1 MNKNKKALLQL
12 LLLLPA
18 LPTFAA
24 ECTILPSAKLAHMR
38 PAALTRHYVKLGA
51 IKNAW
56 LLNSGMNHPEWY
68 SQVQK
73 CDQEADRVQQ
83 FAKQKGMDLFA
94 LETSGRYTG
103 LLGTDSA
110 GNAPDANTNTTV
122 EQPHAEAKKS
132 RARVVK
138 TFYSPSKQVSHR

>member
-24 ECTILPSAKLAHMR
+24 ECAILPSAKLAHMH
-38 PAALTRHYVKLGA
+38 PAGLTRHYIKLGA

-73 CDQEADRVQQ
+73 CDREADRVQQ
-83 FAKQKGMDLFA
+83 FAKQKGMDLFE

-103 LLGTDSA
+103 LLGTDSV
-110 GNAPDANTNTTV
+110 GNAPDANTNTNANTKV
-122 EQPHAEAKKS
+122 EQPHAAMKKS

-138 TFYSPSKQVSHR
+138 TFYSPSK